1 MVSLIT
7 PRRRNMKKLIIF
19 VSLLILFAGCESFLD
34 KSSEEREEVQ
44 ENILVKVYNDSY
56 TFDISIGFSEVYL
69 DHTHEPYKTKHLV
82 KKTELGAEYSNSIT
96 FNDFNLK
103 KNHIYTAYIH
113 DSWGDDF
120 FVKNIIPGDQTIVV
134 HYDGFWVDVSGANGK
149 EGENTDFLIG
159 NWKYEG
165 GISYVSAPSVLEE
178 NKIRIYTFADNTY
191 KFYMKRMDLTKPK
204 GESFIETS
212 EEGTYKL
219 LYDYKEQKFWLS
231 FDSVYS
237 VRKTFEYD
245 KENKTFTITDEDGIG
260 RTYKWIPN

>member
-1 MVSLIT
+1 
-7 PRRRNMKKLIIF
+7 MKKLIFF
-19 VSLLILFAGCESFLD
+19 VSLLILFTGCELFPD
-34 KSSEEREEVQ
+34 QSSEERKETQ

-56 TFDISIGFSEVYL
+56 AFDMSIGFSEVYL
-69 DHTHEPYKTKHLV
+69 DNTHEPYKTKHLV
-82 KKTELGAEYSNSIT
+82 KKTDSIT

-103 KNHIYTAYIH
+103 KNHRYTAYIH

-134 HYDGFWVDVSGANGK
+134 QYDGFWVNVSGADGQ

-165 GISYVSAPSVLEE
+165 GISYASYSGLEE
-178 NKIRIYTFADNTY
+178 NKIRIYTFAENTY
-191 KFYMKRMDLTKPK
+191 NLYIKKPDLTKPK
-204 GESFIETS
+204 GESFIETY

-219 LYDYKEQKFWLS
+219 LYDYKEQKFWLTFVS
-231 FDSVYS
+231 YDADWLSL
-237 VRKTFEYD
+237 RKSFEYD

-260 RTYKWIPN
+260 RTYKWTPN